1 MNLSVA
7 DLKDTAKKD
16 AVKNGLLDAA
26 RENSITILN
35 STVNSFMI
43 RMNIQS
49 STISS
54 LEILISLHSFK

>member
-26 RENSITILN
+26 RENAITILN
-35 STVNSFMI
+35 STVNSFYD
-43 RMNIQS
+43 
-49 STISS
+49 TD
-54 LEILISLHSFK
+54 EYTVEYH